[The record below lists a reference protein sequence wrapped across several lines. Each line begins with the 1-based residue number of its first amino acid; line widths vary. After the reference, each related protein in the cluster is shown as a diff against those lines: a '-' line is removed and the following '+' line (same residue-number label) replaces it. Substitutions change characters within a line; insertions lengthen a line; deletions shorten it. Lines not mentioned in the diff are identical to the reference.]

1 MGFTV
6 TSDGLGRSQIVPV
19 DEPSWIVPLPIAP
32 TSLEDGL
39 RQGRWLVVSM
49 SVWNMHDIRA
59 GHRAIG
65 VVNRRGGL
73 LNLGLRPFDY
83 PQEHATWVPDF
94 ETTLIGDQA
103 EIVASEQDGLREVVI
118 TGRADASPVW
128 VAFLDGRV
136 VSIRHGQLSDAEI
149 SELIDHLLGVAT

>member
-1 MGFTV
+1 
-6 TSDGLGRSQIVPV
+6 
-19 DEPSWIVPLPIAP
+19 
-32 TSLEDGL
+32 
-39 RQGRWLVVSM
+39 
-49 SVWNMHDIRA
+49 
-59 GHRAIG
+59 
-65 VVNRRGGL
+65 
-73 LNLGLRPFDY
+73 
-83 PQEHATWVPDF
+83 VPDF